1 MKLKVILCSLVLGF
15 FAVMSVCAEK
25 MPKEKLK
32 EIREYS
38 ELIVEQ
44 VNKHDVSKLVNDDYF
59 LKVLSKELKN
69 KNTTAEEKVYFFY
82 LLLQKI
88 QWAFC
93 GGIGVPLPDNYA
105 HNSLFQC
112 ITFNEYRK
120 YLSKRNIDDSQFFD
134 LVYDNMEEK
143 PILAAYSYLLGSLV
157 TKDIDKSFKFCKEL
171 CLLEKPTWFRSMLI
185 HNMMLLSPSLM
196 AVPFA
201 EGDFEKYGLQYYSVQ
216 IHSIINCCNLKEEE
230 KEDLIIGIFYDDNI
244 DDFGYHIAQ
253 CILEEKN
260 EYNDCFILTCF
271 LLAQNRLN
279 KESFKQFVDISLEEF
294 EKSEEHI
301 WKKNLVER
309 YIKANDYSVDYYKG
323 LNVTTGCYY
332 KSWDGINMAA
342 YDDGILYYDDDYAEF
357 QPNNKN

>member
-32 EIREYS
+32 EIREYP

-82 LLLQKI
+82 QMLQKI

-143 PILAAYSYLLGSLV
+143 PILAAYSFLLGSLV
-157 TKDIDKSFKFCKEL
+157 TKDINKSLDFCTEAALYK
-171 CLLEKPTWFRSMLI
+171 KPNWFRSMFV
-185 HNMMLLSPSLM
+185 HNMMLLSPALI
-196 AVPFA
+196 VIPH
-201 EGDFEKYGLQYYSVQ
+201 EDNPYSVFTG
-216 IHSIINCCNLKEEE
+216 ICDELLSDYDCKEEE
-230 KEDLIIGIFYDDNI
+230 KEDLA
-244 DDFGYHIAQ
+244 IAQ
-253 CILEEKN
+253 YFEPDVDKFGPVVTHHLLNEK
-260 EYNDCFILTCF
+260 ESTKDCFILTSF
-271 LLAQNRLN
+271 ILVQNRLN
-279 KESFKQFVDISLEEF
+279 EEAFKNYVNMIYDEIKEDEEVA
-294 EKSEEHI
+294 
-301 WKKNLVER
+301 WKKDLVER
-309 YIKANDYSVDYYKG
+309 CIIVNNYDVDYYDGMDKEKG
-323 LNVTTGCYY
+323 VYN
-332 KSWDGINMAA
+332 KSWDGISMTI
-342 YDDGILYYDDDYAEF
+342 YDDGILYYDDDYAAF
-357 QPNNKN
+357 QITYRNKN